1 MPLKSGA
8 PRECTSKAPCG
19 IVIGQFRN
27 ANNGHTCGPPSAL
40 YKGIVGTRG
49 PQAPAL
55 FRRILFGK
63 FKPQISHAPQTRFF
77 EMAGRLRN
85 PAQSIA
91 CKYLPIPPPFPRL
104 RFSDLSVGQP
114 FRRYRASKK
123 EKKCLQAVK
132 FEYFSRE
139 RLSCSLFR
147 GSTATQKTFLQKQLR
162 SPPSYAPQTRFHT
175 VF

>member
-1 MPLKSGA
+1 
-8 PRECTSKAPCG
+8 
-19 IVIGQFRN
+19 VDHHQ
-27 ANNGHTCGPPSAL
+27 L
-40 YKGIVGTRG
+40 YIHRLVGTRG
-49 PQAPAL
+49 PQAPAM

-77 EMAGRLRN
+77 KMNGRLRN

-91 CKYLPIPPPFPRL
+91 CKSVPIPLPFTRL

-132 FEYFSRE
+132 FGSFSRE
-139 RLSCSLFR
+139 RLSCSLLC
-147 GSTATQKTFLQKQLR
+147 GSTATKQIFLRKQLR
-162 SPPSYAPQTRFHT
+162 RPPSYASQTRFHP
-175 VF
+175 VFLKTRAMHPHSSCTLHLRAMYPPSS